1 MKISNNLLF
10 CNQMF
15 HDTEE
20 ICPVVVNLNNVLF
33 IGVQEDDVKK
43 IEYITINF
51 TNGETIM
58 VKPNGD
64 VNDFFIELAKHCNVC
79 A

>member
-10 CNQMF
+10 CNQLF
-15 HDTEE
+15 SDIKETY
-20 ICPVVVNLNNVLF
+20 PVVINLNNVDY
-33 IGVQEDDVKK
+33 IGVKFDLEKEIDYISVSLNSGDV
-43 IEYITINF
+43 
-51 TNGETIM
+51 IM

-64 VNDFFIELAKHCNVC
+64 INDFFIELAKHCNVC

>member
-1 MKISNNLLF
+1 MKISNNLMF
-10 CNQMF
+10 CNQLF
-15 HDTEE
+15 SDIKETY
-20 ICPVVVNLNNVLF
+20 PVVINLNNVDY
-33 IGVQEDDVKK
+33 IGVKFDLEKEIDYISVSLNSGDV
-43 IEYITINF
+43 IN
-51 TNGETIM
+51 